1 MSRWLPSAFAALLAL
16 TAPVASRAKDGCGEM
31 DDCEAR
37 VQDFEPGTRRWFA
50 SQVREIAVMLSVE
63 EGGPVVAGPS
73 DVVYKDDFGRTIND
87 GANAV
92 AAARAALGPKGYEV
106 RYEGAMTA
114 RAFLRR
120 EDWRKHVKPRVAV
133 LYLSF
138 ENESI
143 EKKRLFGKSKLFDR
157 ATVTPFLM
165 YYRPAT
171 IDPMQ
176 VYRCGKTA
184 TNMDGDAGSL
194 EFVRGLI
201 AECLRRV
208 PKSDRG

>member
-1 MSRWLPSAFAALLAL
+1 MGRWLPLAFAALLVLA
-16 TAPVASRAKDGCGEM
+16 APLASRAKDGCGEM

-37 VQDFEPGTRRWFA
+37 IQDFEPGARLWFA

-63 EGGPVVAGPS
+63 EGGAAVAGPS
-73 DVVYKDDFGRTIND
+73 EIIYKDDFSRTVND
-87 GANAV
+87 GANSV

-106 RYEGAMTA
+106 RYESAMTA
-114 RAFLRR
+114 REFLRR
-120 EDWRKHVKPRVAV
+120 EGWRKHVKPRVAV
-133 LYLSF
+133 LYLRF
-138 ENESI
+138 ENETI
-143 EKKRLFGKSKLFDR
+143 EKKRLFGKSKVFER

-165 YYRPAT
+165 YFRPAT
-171 IDPMQ
+171 LDPMQ

-184 TNMDGDAGSL
+184 TNGEGIAGNL

-201 AECLRRV
+201 SECLRSV